1 MMHTVAFFEI
11 DEWEQE
17 FLEERLSG
25 VLRLFFRDAIDGH
38 FLELEN
44 VSIISPFIYS
54 KITREVLARIP
65 NLSFITTR
73 STGYDHIDLTACRER
88 NILVSNV
95 PVYGEHTVSEHTF
108 ALILTLSRKTHDSI
122 ERTRKGD
129 FTLDGLCGFDL
140 FGKTLGVI
148 GVGHVGECVAKIA
161 GGFGMK
167 VIAFERHPDLEK
179 AKRVGYTSVSLDELL
194 TTADIITLHI
204 PLTSETHHFIN
215 KEKIS
220 LMKKGAF

>member
-1 MMHTVAFFEI
+1 MHTVAFFEI